1 MKKSVEREIA
11 GRNLVIET
19 GSLAK
24 QANGSV
30 VVRYGDTMVLACA
43 VMDPK
48 GRVGLDFFPL
58 TVDYR
63 EKHFAAGKI
72 PGGFFKRESRP
83 SDKETLTSR
92 LIDRPMR
99 PLFPDGFTLETQVM
113 VTVFS
118 ADQNTD
124 PDIPSMIAAFAALAV
139 SDIPF
144 EPCLGAVRVGM
155 NGSRFLINPTY
166 EELEGSRLNLT
177 IAGTKDAIMM
187 VESGAKM
194 ISEAEMIAALEE
206 GHRVIGEIADLV
218 QELKTLAGKPKI
230 AVKETTKNADLVS
243 RLEASVRH
251 KLKEAILT
259 QGKEARHEAL
269 ARLLDEAS
277 VDLLPEEEDP
287 SYDDASKELGGL
299 FHDIE
304 ANEMRRMVIEEGIR
318 ADGRGTKDI
327 RPISSEVGFVPRAH
341 GSALFTRGETQAL
354 GTTTLG
360 TSSDEL
366 IIDTLL
372 PEYRR
377 NYYLHYNFP
386 PFSTGEV
393 KPIRGPG
400 RREIGHGALAER
412 ALAPVLPARDVFPYT
427 IRIVSDILESN
438 GSSSMATVCAGCLS
452 LMDAGVPI
460 TEPVAGIAMGL
471 IKEGDRYAILSDI
484 LGMEDHLG
492 DMDFK
497 VTGTRNGLT
506 ALQMDIKIA
515 GISRDLMAEALEQAR
530 QGRLHILD
538 KMAEALTKPRAEL
551 KPHAPRIEM
560 LQIDVDKI
568 RDLIGPGGKTIRG
581 IIAETG
587 VKIDVDDTGQVII
600 ASPDGDA
607 LRKAREMV
615 DYLTSDVEVGRIYEG
630 KVVRL
635 MTFGAFV
642 EILPS
647 REGLVHIS
655 QLAPSRIERVE
666 DVVRV
671 GDTIQVKVV
680 EIDDQGRINLSKK
693 IADAEL
699 AGEDTTQAMDEILR
713 KGVRGSTGGGDR
725 GGDRGGRSG
734 GDRGGDRGGRSGGG
748 DRGGRGRR

>member
-1 MKKSVEREIA
+1 MKKSIEREIG
-11 GRNLVIET
+11 GRNLILET
-19 GSLAK
+19 GQLAK

-30 VVRYGDTMVLACA
+30 VVRYGDTMVLACS
-43 VMDPK
+43 VMDSK
-48 GRVGLDFFPL
+48 IREGLDFFPL

-63 EKHFAAGKI
+63 EKHYASGKI
-72 PGGFFKRESRP
+72 PGGFFKREARP

-99 PLFPDGFTLETQVM
+99 PLFPDGFKKETQVM
-113 VTVFS
+113 VTVLS

-124 PDIPSMIAAFAALAV
+124 PDIPAMVAAFASLAV

-144 EPCLGAVRVGM
+144 EACLGAVRVGLI
-155 NGSRFLINPTY
+155 GSQYVINPTY
-166 EELEGSRLNLT
+166 SELEESRLNLT

-194 ISEAEMIAALEE
+194 ITEEEMIKALEI
-206 GHRVIGEIADLV
+206 GHKVIGEITDLV
-218 QELKTLAGKPKI
+218 RELRDLAGKPKND
-230 AVKETTKNADLVS
+230 VTSPLRNDDLAT
-243 RLEASVRH
+243 RLEASVKH

-269 ARLLDEAS
+269 ARLLDEVSA
-277 VDLLPEEEDP
+277 DLLPEEEDP
-287 SYDDASKELGGL
+287 SYEGAVKELGGL

-304 ANEMRRMVIEEGIR
+304 AQEMRRLILEEGVR
-318 ADGRGTKDI
+318 ADGRGTRDI
-327 RPISSEVGFVPRAH
+327 RPISTDIGLIPRAH
-341 GSALFTRGETQAL
+341 GSALFTRGETQSI

-360 TSSDEL
+360 TTSDEL

-377 NYYLHYNFP
+377 HYYLHYNFP

-412 ALAPVLPARDVFPYT
+412 AIAPVLPTRDAFPYT
-427 IRIVSDILESN
+427 IRIVSEILESN
-438 GSSSMATVCAGCLS
+438 GSSSMATVCSGCLS

-460 TEPVAGIAMGL
+460 LEPVAGIAMGL
-471 IKEGDRYAILSDI
+471 IKESDKYAILSDI

-497 VTGTRNGLT
+497 ITGTRNGIT
-506 ALQMDIKIA
+506 ALQMDIKIG
-515 GISRDLMAEALEQAR
+515 GISLALMTEALEQAR

-538 KMAEALTKPRAEL
+538 KMAEALPAPRQEL

-560 LQIDVDKI
+560 MQIDVEKI

-581 IIAETG
+581 IISETG

-600 ASPDGDA
+600 ASPDGIA

-615 DYLTSDVEVGRIYEG
+615 DHLTSDVEIGRIYEG

-642 EILPS
+642 EVLPS

-655 QLAPSRIERVE
+655 QLAPHRVERVE

-671 GDTIQVKVV
+671 GDTIHVKVV
-680 EIDDQGRINLSKK
+680 EIDEQGRVNLSKK

-699 AGEDTTQAMDEILR
+699 AGEDISTLMEEIQR
-713 KGVRGSTGGGDR
+713 KGVRGSSGRGDR
-725 GGDRGGRSG
+725 DGDRPNR
-734 GDRGGDRGGRSGGG
+734 G
-748 DRGGRGRR
+748 DRGGRGDRGDRGGRNRR

>member
-19 GSLAK
+19 GHLAK

-43 VMDPK
+43 VMDTK
-48 GRVGLDFFPL
+48 GREGLDFFPL

-99 PLFPDGFTLETQVM
+99 PLFPDGFNLETQVM

-124 PDIPSMIAAFAALAV
+124 PDIPSMIAAFAALAI

-155 NGSRFLINPTY
+155 IGSRFLINPTY
-166 EELEGSRLNLT
+166 DELEESRLNLT
-177 IAGTKDAIMM
+177 IAGTRDAIMM

-194 ISEAEMIAALEE
+194 LTEAEMIAALEE

-218 QELKTLAGKPKI
+218 QELKSLAGKPKVP
-230 AVKETTKNADLVS
+230 VKEVCRNNDLAS

-269 ARLLDEAS
+269 ERLLDEVSA
-277 VDLLPEEEDP
+277 DLLPEEEDP

-304 ANEMRRMVIEEGIR
+304 ANEMRRMVIEEGVR

-327 RPISSEVGFVPRAH
+327 RPISAEVGFVPRAH

-360 TSSDEL
+360 TSTDEL
-366 IIDTLL
+366 IIDTLV

-377 NYYLHYNFP
+377 HYYLHYNFP

-412 ALAPVLPARDVFPYT
+412 ALAPVLPTREAFPYT
-427 IRIVSDILESN
+427 IRVVSDILESN

-460 TEPVAGIAMGL
+460 SEPVAGIAMGL

-497 VTGTRNGLT
+497 VTGTRNGIT

-515 GISRDLMAEALEQAR
+515 GISRELMAEALEQAR
-530 QGRLHILD
+530 QGRIHILD
-538 KMAEALTKPRAEL
+538 KMAEALSTPRSEL

-587 VKIDVDDTGQVII
+587 VKIDVDDTGQVVI
-600 ASPDGDA
+600 ASPDGGA

-655 QLAPSRIERVE
+655 QLAPYRVERVE

-699 AGEDTTQAMDEILR
+699 AGEDTSLAMDEILR
-713 KGVRGSTGGGDR
+713 KGVRGSSGGGRGDRDGGGDR
-725 GGDRGGRSG
+725 HRGS
-734 GDRGGDRGGRSGGG
+734 G
-748 DRGGRGRR
+748 DRGGRGGDRGNRGRR